1 MTIAS
6 IALNIVVVLLVLL
19 VCVGVPLLFDFKQ
32 CRAAIAKL
40 LGSGLYDY
48 AYESVSEKEDDDDL
62 AYDKE
67 EEREANRL
75 LRNELVRRPA
85 DPPTRRPPATHAPRT
100 GHNAAPGESIG

>member
-6 IALNIVVVLLVLL
+6 VALNIVVVLLVLL

-40 LGSGLYDY
+40 LGRAGLYDY
-48 AYESVSEKEDDDDL
+48 AYQSVSENDDDDL

-75 LRNELVRRPA
+75 LRNELVSGVSTRRPA
-85 DPPTRRPPATHAPRT
+85 DPPPLLPR
-100 GHNAAPGESIG
+100 AAPGESIG